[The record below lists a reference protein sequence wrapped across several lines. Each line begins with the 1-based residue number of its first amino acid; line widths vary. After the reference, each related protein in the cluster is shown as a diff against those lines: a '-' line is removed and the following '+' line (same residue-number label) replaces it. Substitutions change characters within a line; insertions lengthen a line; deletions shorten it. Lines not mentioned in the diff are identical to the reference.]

1 MVEKQ
6 WRQIVVLRWEIVVVL
21 FLASEVC
28 LSEEGRGGLEVNFTH
43 DRVSG
48 GTTLV
53 RFTSGFPSAIHLQII
68 FLRITF

>member
-28 LSEEGRGGLEVNFTH
+28 LSEEGRGGIRSEFY
-43 DRVSG
+43 S
-48 GTTLV
+48 
-53 RFTSGFPSAIHLQII
+53 
-68 FLRITF
+68 